1 MSLRYTTLISSALHS
16 TYTLP
21 QKWINDIKH
30 IEFNEI
36 LSSSIGPLALFF
48 GWKKRHKEEFSE
60 IASGVLASSFIHGD
74 PIGSVSSIVILAH
87 RYSKIKNKAEFN
99 NLQWGF
105 IKGTISVGAFALT
118 TKFVSSSFFGFMVA
132 LCVAGIIRKSL
143 GYLKMLQYIKYLKQF
158 KPKFKKYMTRREFLT
173 LNLMTLKNA

>member
-1 MSLRYTTLISSALHS
+1 MSLRYTTLISSVLHS

-87 RYSKIKNKAEFN
+87 RYSKTKNKAEFN
-99 NLQWGF
+99 NLKWGF

>member
-48 GWKKRHKEEFSE
+48 GWKKRYKEEFSE

-87 RYSKIKNKAEFN
+87 RYSKTKNKAEFN